1 MIAFDII
8 YNQWQLFL
16 LVLTRVSG
24 IFIIAP
30 FFGNRN
36 ISVKIRV
43 YAAFFISLILF
54 PAVSHSSVS
63 IALPELL
70 FPYAYLVFSELFIGW
85 IIGLV
90 AMIVFSAVQ
99 MSGQI
104 LDMQIGF
111 GMVNVLD
118 PTSGQQMPI
127 VGIFNYN
134 LAVIVFLITNGH
146 HLLLTG
152 LYESFQLIPIT
163 GLAVSTQIVSLIID
177 LVSGAFGVALKISL
191 PVVIAILLS
200 DVALGILA
208 RTMPQMNIFI
218 VGLPAKI
225 MVGIFVLMIGLPFYI
240 MFLEV
245 IFNGMLG
252 NIYAAFRAMF

>member
-1 MIAFDII
+1 MI
-8 YNQWQLFL
+8 
-16 LVLTRVSG
+16 LTRVSG
-24 IFIIAP
+24 IFIVAP
-30 FFGNRN
+30 FLGSRN
-36 ISVKIRV
+36 IPVKIRV
-43 YAAFFISLILF
+43 YAAFFISLVLF
-54 PAVSHSSVS
+54 PVLSQS
-63 IALPELL
+63 ALPLELPEQI
-70 FPYAYLVFSELFIGW
+70 FPFAYLIFSELFIGW

-90 AMIVFSAVQ
+90 AMIVLSAVQ

-134 LAVIVFLITNGH
+134 LAIIVFLVTNGH
-146 HLLLTG
+146 HSLLMA
-152 LYESFQLIPIT
+152 LYDSFQLIPIT
-163 GLAVSTQIVSLIID
+163 GLSVSMQIVPLMIN
-177 LVSGAFGVALKISL
+177 LVKGAFAVALKISL
-191 PVVIAILLS
+191 PVVIAILLT
-200 DVALGILA
+200 DVALGVLA

-225 MVGIFVLMIGLPFYI
+225 LVGIFVLMIGLPFYI

-245 IFNGMLG
+245 IFNGMLS
-252 NIYAAFRAMF
+252 NIYTALQAIS